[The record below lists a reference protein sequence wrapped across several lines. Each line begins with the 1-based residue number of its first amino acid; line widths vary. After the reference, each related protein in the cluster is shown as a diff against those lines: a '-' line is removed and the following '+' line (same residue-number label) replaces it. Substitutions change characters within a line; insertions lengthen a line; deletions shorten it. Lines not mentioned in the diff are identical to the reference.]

1 MTVEQHGFEPR
12 GSIYIWIL
20 SIVNIIVLHD
30 PLLVESTDAEPQIW
44 KNYVYRVDYRL
55 YADFPLY
62 RESAPHVVQGS
73 TVHLKEEYDYLIQY
87 SFFLSISSFLFY

>member
-62 RESAPHVVQGS
+62 RVS
-73 TVHLKEEYDYLIQY
+73 TTCCSRVNSTSQRGI
-87 SFFLSISSFLFY
+87 